1 MSNSKLKT
9 AILMIICGIIEII
22 FLALLF
28 AKDSEFIMF
37 LPGILLIII
46 GIILLGIYLKEKSEF
61 NNSLWNKF
69 IDQIC
74 SKDLDD
80 LSTIQ
85 KNAVLCFLYDTEME
99 SGGHSGFFSIYEDM
113 NYQDLEKAICVVANK
128 KIADNFKEALVKGKK
143 DDYVKTDEKYYSYS
157 PSLVDYLEEYV
168 EKNKEKIFKQ

>member
-1 MSNSKLKT
+1 MVNSKLKVS
-9 AILMIICGIIEII
+9 ILMMTCGIIEIV

-46 GIILLGIYLKEKSEF
+46 GIILLVIYLKEKREC

-85 KNAVLCFLYDTEME
+85 KNDTEME

-113 NYQDLEKAICVVANK
+113 NYKDLEKAICVVANK

-157 PSLVDYLEEYV
+157 PALVDYLEEYV
-168 EKNKEKIFKQ
+168 EKNKEKIFK